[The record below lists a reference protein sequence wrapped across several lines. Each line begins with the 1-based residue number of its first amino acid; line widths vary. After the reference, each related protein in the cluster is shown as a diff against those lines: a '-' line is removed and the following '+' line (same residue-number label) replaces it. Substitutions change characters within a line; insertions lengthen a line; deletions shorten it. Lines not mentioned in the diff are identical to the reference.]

1 MSLSLYTPSEM
12 AAQIA
17 GRVRLERLARGWTQ
31 AELAARSAVALPTY
45 RLFERTGQIS
55 LERLISIS
63 ITLTRH
69 AEWSSIFRP
78 RPYQSLDDVDP
89 PGPRR
94 QRGTRK
100 KRKN

>member
-12 AAQIA
+12 AVQIA
-17 GRVRLERLARGWTQ
+17 DRVRIERLARGWTQ
-31 AELAARSAVALPTY
+31 AELAARSGVALATY
-45 RLFERTGQIS
+45 RLFERKGQIS

-78 RPYQSLDDVDP
+78 PPYQSLDDVNP
-89 PGPRR
+89 SRPQR
-94 QRGTRK
+94 QRGSRK
-100 KRKN
+100 KRKV